1 MKRVVFTLA
10 MALILGGV
18 AVAQNDLQPIATVK
32 LQKSEPIT
40 LKQLKTRVEAYQK
53 ELGRSM
59 TTDEKK
65 KVLDMLINERLVV
78 QACEKEGIKVTD
90 SELNQNF
97 LQMISQQVGKS
108 VTEIEFAQMIKQQT
122 GMSLDDFM
130 RAQNGMSLAEY
141 KNFLRSQLLAQR
153 YIMTKKSSELQNV
166 QGPTV
171 DQIKANYEM
180 YKQNFV
186 QSDSIKLFLI
196 VIPKAGTAP
205 EDAKAKLSDFQ
216 KQLRSKPL
224 STSDI
229 KIKSQAANSGYQAGD
244 LYINKNTTASEQL
257 GITMDAL
264 LKIFTMNVGDVSDI
278 SETEKDYQCF
288 IVQEKYPAKIL
299 DLNDP
304 VKPGTNVTVY
314 EYIKNN
320 LLAQAQSA
328 AMSQALLQLI
338 EDLRTPDNFQ
348 TLKTGADLDKA
359 LTW

>member
-1 MKRVVFTLA
+1 MKRVIFTLA
-10 MALILGGV
+10 MALVLTSF

-40 LKQLKTRVEAYQK
+40 LKQVKTRVEAYQK

-78 QACEKEGIKVTD
+78 QACDKEGIKVSD

-108 VTEIEFAQMIKQQT
+108 VTELEFAQMIKQQT
-122 GMSLDDFM
+122 GMTLDDFM

-153 YIMTKKSSELQNV
+153 YIMTKKADALQNV

-171 DQIKANYEM
+171 DQIKSNYEM

-186 QSDSIKLFLI
+186 QSDSVKLFL
-196 VIPKAGTAP
+196 VVVPKGAAP
-205 EDAKAKLSDFQ
+205 AESKAKAADFQ
-216 KQLRSKPL
+216 KQLKDKPS
-224 STSDI
+224 STSEI
-229 KIKSQAANSGYQAGD
+229 KIKSQAANSGFQAGD
-244 LYINKNTTASEQL
+244 IYINKTTTAAEQL
-257 GITMDAL
+257 GITMDSL
-264 LKIFTMNVGDVSDI
+264 LKIFTMGVGGVSDV
-278 SETEKDYQCF
+278 SETETDFQCF
-288 IVQEKYPAKIL
+288 VVQEKYAAKIL

-304 VKPGTNVTVY
+304 VSPGTNVTVY

-320 LLAQAQSA
+320 LVAQAQSA

-338 EDLRTPDNFQ
+338 NELRTADNFQ
-348 TLKTGADLDKA
+348 MLKTGADLDKA